1 METITPENK
10 SAGGNKNYTLTLNIS
25 IMQQQSIFVLFLVLA
40 GIATIVFTYIFISS
54 KKAAAE
60 EKGMSN
66 PLKKR
71 FWFSLILF
79 VILCIFIT
87 ATIPKSPYYLF
98 ADETPA
104 RVIHVSAI
112 QFQFILSEKA
122 IDPENPSG
130 ESHIELPINELVEFR
145 VTSLDVNH
153 GFALYDSSNRLITQ
167 VQAMPGY
174 VNRLRYKF
182 KDPGEYKI
190 LCLEY
195 CGMAHQVMRSSFMVN

>member
-1 METITPENK
+1 
-10 SAGGNKNYTLTLNIS
+10 
-25 IMQQQSIFVLFLVLA
+25 MQQQSILVLFLALA
-40 GIATIVFTYIFISS
+40 GIATIVFTYVFVSS
-54 KKAAAE
+54 KKAEQAAQ
-60 EKGMSN
+60 GMSN

-79 VILCIFIT
+79 VILSIFIT
-87 ATIPKSPYYLF
+87 ATIPDSPYYLF

-104 RVIHVSAI
+104 KVVHVSAR
-112 QFQFILSEKA
+112 QFAFILSEKA
-122 IDPENPSG
+122 IDPTNPSG
-130 ESHIELPINELVEFR
+130 EDIELPADELVEFR

-153 GFALYDSSNRLITQ
+153 GFAIYDNSNRLITQ

-182 KDPGEYKI
+182 KEPGQYDI

-195 CGMAHQVMRSSFMVN
+195 CGMAHQAMRASFIVK